1 MGDFKLKIDIAKPD
15 VNAAERGLK
24 SIFSIL
30 DKIDKKSKSVDRRL
44 NKLGGGIRNQG
55 AGGVGKGGAGPKF
68 ANGILSGLGIG
79 TGAAAALTAIRAMSS
94 AITAAGG
101 AAKRAAV
108 DFAEFQN
115 NIVSISRISGI
126 AEAEVAAMSQEFLEL
141 SSRIPVSSGELQRF
155 AEIAS
160 RFGIKGRAG
169 VQAFAETFGILQSV
183 IGSVSEETTKSVARI
198 ATLTNFPIEEIDKFA
213 NAVVVLGKNFA
224 TTEDQI
230 IRTGERLAGDLSQF
244 GVTADEVLGLATAF
258 DSLGVKAELGG
269 SAMVRILNSITKTGL
284 KGGGDLERLAE
295 LAGETTESFKTMSLI
310 SRIDA
315 FSNLVK
321 GGGSAT
327 EIMDRLNLS
336 GVRVQGVLGRLISKN
351 EQYAK
356 SMGLANKE
364 SKNSTELMKDAER
377 QGDTLESRF
386 TRLGNAVSA
395 AFISIGG
402 EGTEAN
408 GKMKDL
414 TTTMITMVE
423 AFSGTNAE
431 SAKLFPRMVELG
443 NSVRDAFSD
452 GVDSVGK
459 MLKGFD
465 RMVPALEGVAN
476 SLSTVVGMLSEAVNL
491 YGDFTNANAQDY
503 FAGLAEFISFGTYSS
518 PIPNEP
524 LANPE
529 AATQN
534 AIRQRNL
541 NAIGGNGTA
550 GEWGVA
556 NGTFGEW
563 EDGTEDIF
571 EKSVKS
577 LENISKQLL
586 PTIEAQLDKYKNKAA
601 EIGFGIDD
609 KGLTATEKRLN
620 QLQRGFDKRM
630 SESADAVKRARELI
644 KENEGSSII
653 RDGYLENLVPD
664 EELVKLKELVAKSEE
679 MKDNFDDVKSAL
691 KFQIALEEI
700 DALDDKLD
708 KINQKGEDL
717 FKRRRDVT
725 DGPAPDVDAITDI
738 ETAASFIADSKRA
751 DKQAEFERKQ
761 IDLLIKAN
769 DQRRTMIKN
778 QKRDANTDLAIAN
791 FRNRP

>member
-24 SIFSIL
+24 SIFNIL
-30 DKIDKKSKSVDRRL
+30 DKIDKKSKSVDSRL
-44 NKLGGGIRNQG
+44 SKLGGGIRNQG
-55 AGGVGKGGAGPKF
+55 AVGADRGGSKF
-68 ANGILSGLGIG
+68 ATGILSGLGIG

-115 NIVSISRISGI
+115 NIVSISRISGV
-126 AEAEVAAMSQEFLEL
+126 AETEVAAMSKEFLSL
-141 SSRIPVSSGELQRF
+141 SSRIPVSVMEFQKF
-155 AEIAS
+155 AEVAS
-160 RFGIKGRAG
+160 RFGIKGREG
-169 VQAFAETFGILQSV
+169 IQAFAETFGILQSV
-183 IGSVSEETTKSVARI
+183 IGNVSEETTKSVARI
-198 ATLTNFPIEEIDKFA
+198 ATLTDFPIEEIDKFA

-284 KGGGDLERLAE
+284 RGGGDLERLAE
-295 LAGETTESFKTMSLI
+295 LAGQTTESFKTMSLI
-310 SRIDA
+310 SRMEA
-315 FSNLVK
+315 FSSLIE

-336 GVRVQGVLGRLISKN
+336 GVRVQGVLGRLIAKN
-351 EQYAK
+351 DQYAK
-356 SMGLANKE
+356 SMDIANKK
-364 SKNSTELMKDAER
+364 SMDSVELMKDAER

-386 TRLGNAVSA
+386 TRLGNAISA

-402 EGTEAN
+402 EGSEAN
-408 GKMKDL
+408 GEMKDL
-414 TTTMITMVE
+414 TTTMINMVE
-423 AFSGTNAE
+423 AFSGTDSD
-431 SAKLFPRMVELG
+431 SAKLFPRMVKLG
-443 NSVRDAFSD
+443 DTVREVFKD
-452 GVDSVGK
+452 GVISVK
-459 MLKGFD
+459 EMLKGFD
-465 RMVPALEGVAN
+465 KMVPALEGVAN
-476 SLSTVVGMLSEAVNL
+476 SLSTVVSMLSKAVNL
-491 YGDFTNANAQDY
+491 YGDFNNANAQDY
-503 FAGLAEFISFGTYSS
+503 FAGFAEFISFGTYSA
-518 PIPNEP
+518 PIPSEP

-529 AATQN
+529 AATQI
-534 AIRQRNL
+534 AIRQRNIR
-541 NAIGGNGTA
+541 AIGGDGTF
-550 GEWGVA
+550 GEWGVD

-586 PTIEAQLDKYKNKAA
+586 PRIESQLDKYKDKAE

-609 KGLTATEKRLN
+609 KGLTTTEKRLN
-620 QLQRGFDKRM
+620 QLQRGFDKRVL
-630 SESADAVKRARELI
+630 ESADAVKRARDLI
-644 KENEGSSII
+644 KENEDSSII
-653 RDGYLENLVPD
+653 RDGYLENLVSD
-664 EELVKLKELVAKSEE
+664 EELIKLKELVSKSEE
-679 MKDNFDDVKSAL
+679 MKENFEDVKSAL
-691 KFQIALEEI
+691 KFKIALEEI
-700 DALDDKLD
+700 DSLDDKLD

-717 FKRRRDVT
+717 LKRRADVT
-725 DGPAPDVDAITDI
+725 LGPAPDVDAITDV
-738 ETAASFIADSKRA
+738 EAAASFIADSKRA

-761 IDLLIKAN
+761 IDLLIEAN
-769 DQRRTMIKN
+769 DQRRTIINN
-778 QKRDANTDLAIAN
+778 QKRDANAELKIAN